1 VRNIIEKKGKV
12 KENIFLNP
20 QISQTRLPPARN
32 ASQREAGGLQG
43 TSGQVTRIILI
54 I

>member
-12 KENIFLNP
+12 KKNIFFNP
-20 QISQTRLPPARN
+20 QISQTRLP
-32 ASQREAGGLQG
+32 LQG